1 MRPQNTLT
9 DQRGLV
15 ERYDYDG
22 ETVVVADT
30 SFADERV
37 SVDVVDG
44 TAIVVVAGDDGDAQ
58 HEIDLPEGEVARAF
72 INNGVVTVE
81 VKR

>member
-1 MRPQNTLT
+1 MKPQNTLT

-30 SFADERV
+30 PFADERV
-37 SVDVVDG
+37 AVDVVDG
-44 TAIVVVAGDDGDAQ
+44 TAIVVVTGDDEDAQ
-58 HEIDLPEGEVARAF
+58 HEIELPAGEVARAF
-72 INNGVVTVE
+72 INNGIITVE

>member
-1 MRPQNTLT
+1 MHPQNTLT
-9 DQRGLV
+9 DQSGPV
-15 ERYDYDG
+15 ERYDYTD
-22 ETVVVADT
+22 ESVVVADT

-44 TAIVVVAGDDGDAQ
+44 TAILVVEGDGEDAQ
-58 HEIDLPEGEVARAF
+58 YEIDLPTGEVARAF

-81 VKR
+81 VDR

>member
-1 MRPQNTLT
+1 MRPKNTLT

-15 ERYDYDG
+15 ERYDYED
-22 ETVVVADT
+22 EAVVVADT

-44 TAIVVVAGDDGDAQ
+44 TAMVVVEGDDEDAQ
-58 HEIDLPEGEVARAF
+58 YEIDLPEGEVARAF
-72 INNGVVTVE
+72 IKNGVVTVE